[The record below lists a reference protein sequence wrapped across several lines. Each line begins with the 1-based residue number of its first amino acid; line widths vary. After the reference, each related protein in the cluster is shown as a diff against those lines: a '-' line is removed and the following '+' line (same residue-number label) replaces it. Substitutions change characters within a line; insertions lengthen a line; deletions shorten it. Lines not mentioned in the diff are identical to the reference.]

1 MKSIILLFLWLLGAS
16 AYALDAEEIQALS
29 KKPHSRDG
37 LLEELK
43 VYPDA
48 REYRL
53 TVRTGERAGEL
64 KVVAEIKATQKVV
77 DGKYLIFKFQPPEL
91 PRELIMVIT
100 FDREAS
106 VYRKWVL
113 DPDDEVGESFG
124 VALPKQ
130 RMISWT
136 SKPGDDGR
144 QWLSSEVYDDA
155 GGSWSE
161 VILEEGKTVSLVVG
175 EVKKMK

>member
-1 MKSIILLFLWLLGAS
+1 M
-16 AYALDAEEIQALS
+16 
-29 KKPHSRDG
+29 
-37 LLEELK
+37 
-43 VYPDA
+43 
-48 REYRL
+48 
-53 TVRTGERAGEL
+53 

-77 DGKYLIFKFQPPEL
+77 DGKYLISRFQPPGM

-113 DPDDEVGESFG
+113 APDDGVGELFG
-124 VALPKQ
+124 VALSKQ

-136 SKPGDDGR
+136 SKPDDDGR
-144 QWLSSEVYDDA
+144 QWLSSEVYHDG

-161 VILEEGKTVSLVVG
+161 VILQDGKAVTVVKG
-175 EVKKMK
+175 EVKKVK